1 MANMIKLPES
11 LAQLS
16 SLDGSR
22 RIRASATDMNK
33 SLSMDEI
40 KRDEAIVLEDGWKV
54 RVTTGGQDVLTGEL
68 VHQSDHVWQAKK
80 LTGSVG
86 RVLADQAT
94 SETEAAEL
102 VYQYILD
109 ASAWM
114 TFEE

>member
-1 MANMIKLPES
+1 MVNTIKLPES
-11 LAQLS
+11 LTQLS
-16 SLDGSR
+16 SLDGST
-22 RIRASATDMNK
+22 RIRASAIDMNK

-40 KRDEAIVLEDGWKV
+40 KRDEPSALEGGWRL

-68 VHQSDHVWQAKK
+68 VHQGDYVWQAKK

-86 RVLADQAT
+86 RVLADQAK
-94 SETEAAEL
+94 SEPEAAEL
-102 VYQYILD
+102 VYQYLVD